1 MHDHPR
7 DCKKRGK
14 EKIFPRLDAR
24 SPRIPGSCVPT
35 AIHVFNRPDTLRLLV
50 ARTLNRR
57 RFQFVHLDFVL
68 IQWQRGPSLEAVC
81 GNGCTPGCCPGSTGT
96 TVPLHRTGNRH
107 RVVFPRVV
115 HGRSTVCLG
124 QYRLT
129 STNPLRHPQEG
140 ARDFNRWV
148 AECGKVIV
156 GARAHLAAAA
166 ATPCADGR
174 VHHAEGEGR
183 KLADKDL
190 GLGRTAAISADVGA
204 VQPRCGRH
212 CVGRG

>member
-68 IQWQRGPSLEAVC
+68 SSCSMAEGALVGSSLWQRVYSWLL
-81 GNGCTPGCCPGSTGT
+81 SWFY
-96 TVPLHRTGNRH
+96 RY
-107 RVVFPRVV
+107 
-115 HGRSTVCLG
+115 GR
-124 QYRLT
+124 
-129 STNPLRHPQEG
+129 
-140 ARDFNRWV
+140 
-148 AECGKVIV
+148 
-156 GARAHLAAAA
+156 AAA
-166 ATPCADGR
+166 
-174 VHHAEGEGR
+174 
-183 KLADKDL
+183 
-190 GLGRTAAISADVGA
+190 
-204 VQPRCGRH
+204 
-212 CVGRG
+212 